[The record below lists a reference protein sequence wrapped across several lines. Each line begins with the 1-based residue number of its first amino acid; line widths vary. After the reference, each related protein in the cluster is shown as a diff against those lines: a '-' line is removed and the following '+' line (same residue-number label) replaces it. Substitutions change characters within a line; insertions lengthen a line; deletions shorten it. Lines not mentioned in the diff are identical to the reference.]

1 MRATPFFVGIF
12 ASLAISSG
20 AQARDQ
26 ISIVGSSTVYP
37 FSTIAAEK
45 FGQSSGFKTPVVES
59 TGTGGGMKLFCKGIG
74 VQYPDVTNAS
84 RAIKSK
90 EAKMCADAGVA
101 FQEFIV
107 GNDGIAFANSLKGQ
121 HFKIS
126 IAHVAAALAAALPFQ
141 ADGISDATPNQLQ
154 TWADVD
160 AYTAKRIGGELTG
173 LPNIPVSIMVPPP
186 TSGTRDAMGA
196 LFMKNGWKKLGLRV
210 VATKNSVK
218 TVPPLKLVKMT
229 HSSLK
234 SLSLTRIC
242 LVSLAIHSLIKTVTK
257 CRHLYL
263 MVWFWTLKMS
273 PHTNIRQPAR
283 CFSM

>member
-1 MRATPFFVGIF
+1 MRFTPLIAGMI
-12 ASLAISSG
+12 ASLALSTA

-45 FGQSSGFKTPVVES
+45 FGQSSGFKTPVIES

-74 VQYPDVTNAS
+74 VEYPDVTNAS

-126 IAHVAAALAAALPFQ
+126 IAHVAAALAAELPFQ
-141 ADGISDATPNQLQ
+141 AVGAPDATSNQLN
-154 TWADVD
+154 
-160 AYTAKRIGGELTG
+160 L
-173 LPNIPVSIMVPPP
+173 
-186 TSGTRDAMGA
+186 
-196 LFMKNGWKKLGLRV
+196 
-210 VATKNSVK
+210 
-218 TVPPLKLVKMT
+218 
-229 HSSLK
+229 
-234 SLSLTRIC
+234 
-242 LVSLAIHSLIKTVTK
+242 
-257 CRHLYL
+257 
-263 MVWFWTLKMS
+263 
-273 PHTNIRQPAR
+273 
-283 CFSM
+283 